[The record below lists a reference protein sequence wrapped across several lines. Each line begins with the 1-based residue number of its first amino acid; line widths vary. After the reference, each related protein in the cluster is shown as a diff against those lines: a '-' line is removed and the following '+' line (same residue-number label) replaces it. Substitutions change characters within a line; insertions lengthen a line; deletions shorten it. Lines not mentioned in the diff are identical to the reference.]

1 VSAIDIAVQRH
12 MDWVRNNKP
21 ELLKAPP
28 RAPVKDDQPAWA
40 KRIEAKLDTL
50 IAALADEEDPPVRSL
65 DNGRTFAARDDK
77 RGLG

>member
-1 VSAIDIAVQRH
+1 MTVAVVDTDH
-12 MDWVRNNKP
+12 MDR
-21 ELLKAPP
+21 LK
-28 RAPVKDDQPAWA
+28 QQMN
-40 KRIEAKLDTL
+40 RIEHKLDAL